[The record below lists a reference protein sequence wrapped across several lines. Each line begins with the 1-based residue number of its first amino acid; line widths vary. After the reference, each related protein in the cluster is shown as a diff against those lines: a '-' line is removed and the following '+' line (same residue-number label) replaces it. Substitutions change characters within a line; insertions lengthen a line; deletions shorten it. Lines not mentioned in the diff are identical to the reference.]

1 MSYPFFAAKIKHQ
14 RRLREVAGVRTDFSY
29 SILIT
34 GPFLDW
40 GLSVVPFIVNVG
52 ARSAEG
58 KRTSDPIPLKN
69 GVIINYDIAWTAN
82 KHWS

>member
-1 MSYPFFAAKIKHQ
+1 MVY
-14 RRLREVAGVRTDFSY
+14 RDFSY

-40 GLSVVPFIVNVG
+40 GLSVVPFIINVG

-58 KRTSDPIPLKN
+58 SCGSVLIYPKIKFHMLEALLPCLA
-69 GVIINYDIAWTAN
+69 DIAD
-82 KHWS
+82 HSH

>member
-14 RRLREVAGVRTDFSY
+14 QRLREAARFYRDFSY

-40 GLSVVPFIVNVG
+40 GLSVVPFIVNIG
-52 ARSAEG
+52 TRSAEG
-58 KRTSDPIPLKN
+58 ESTSDPIPLN
-69 GVIINYDIAWTAN
+69 SGVIVNYESACTAD